1 MMHSRV
7 RLSVLLIVAA
17 IAIGACGGG
26 SSKDASSN
34 SNSNSNSSSNGGG
47 KKTDSSAACKVVT
60 QADATKLFG
69 VEAKEGDNASPGN
82 ESSVCIWQADDDAD
96 HGYLLQVRV
105 YDDVFH
111 YGEDFMDGAE
121 KVAGLGDKA
130 FVSAK
135 DTIAGTDVQFVKDG
149 KTFAVNY
156 GITNVMAKVKKSA
169 ADQAD
174 DLVAI
179 VKANAGNV

>member
-1 MMHSRV
+1 MRAGGLV
-7 RLSVLLIVAA
+7 VAA
-17 IAIGACGGG
+17 VLAIAACGGG
-26 SSKDASSN
+26 SSKDASPNSN
-34 SNSNSNSSSNGGG
+34 SNSNSNASTNAGG
-47 KKTDSSAACKVVT
+47 KRTDSTTACKVVT
-60 QADATKLFG
+60 QADASKLFG

-82 ESSVCIWQADDDAD
+82 ESSVCVWEADDDAD

-111 YGEDFMDGAE
+111 YGEDFMDGAV

-156 GITNVMAKVKKSA
+156 GITNVMAKVKKQAS
-169 ADQAD
+169 DQAD